1 MTFKNEARVHPDKT
15 IYKRTEDKILRL
27 NVSGAEGGDQTAVRF
42 KALSTEGFDSHYD
55 ARKLCGGFGVPQLYS
70 VSSDAVEMAINTL
83 PSIEENGLVNIG
95 FAADIPDLY
104 EIAAT
109 GIENFDQNTA
119 IYLED
124 IFENNT
130 INLRVAPTYTFTYS
144 TGDDPDRFRLHFSNI
159 MNSHDTDGT
168 SANIYSA
175 GNNIYING
183 LAHEKTVRIEIFN
196 IIGQKIFEKVSTEN
210 GFHKITIREGKGI
223 FFVRITSHGKTM
235 VKKVYIN

>member
-1 MTFKNEARVHPDKT
+1 VHPDKT
-15 IYKRTEDKILRL
+15 IYKKTEDKILRL

-55 ARKLCGGFGVPQLYS
+55 ARKLCGGFGIPQLYS
-70 VSSDAVEMAINTL
+70 VTSDAVEMAINTL

-104 EIAAT
+104 EITAT
-109 GIENFDQNTA
+109 EIENFDQNTA

-130 INLRVAPTYTFTYS
+130 IDLRVVPAYTFTYN
-144 TGDDPDRFRLHFSNI
+144 TGDDPDRFRLHFSNT
-159 MNSHDTDGT
+159 MNNHDTDGT
-168 SANIYSA
+168 SATIYSA

-183 LAHEKTVRIEIFN
+183 LAHEKIIRIEIFN
-196 IIGQKIFEKVSTEN
+196 IIGQKILEKISRKN
-210 GFHKITIREGKGI
+210 GFQKIIIREGTGI
-223 FFVRITSHGKTM
+223 FIVRITADGKTI